1 MEHPESPSTS
11 TSRGFG
17 GWLAA
22 MPRWKK
28 LLVLGSVL
36 AVAIGGTLSLTAAGS
51 GHGAGSGVSGL
62 AAHAASGSGVGSSDA
77 EPRASEGVFRLGF
90 SFLAGFCLGSFLR
103 ATLKFA
109 AVAIGFWLAMTF
121 VLSYF
126 GLVKV
131 DWQAIDGL
139 WERFCG
145 NVSAEWGDFQRFVT
159 GSLPQAGL
167 ATAGLA
173 VGLKRH

>member
-1 MEHPESPSTS
+1 MGSSDQVPDGAG
-11 TSRGFG
+11 RGFG
-17 GWLAA
+17 GWFAA

-28 LLVLGSVL
+28 GLVLGSVV
-36 AVAIGGTLSLTAAGS
+36 AVAVGGMLSWGS
-51 GHGAGSGVSGL
+51 GGSVATGSGVSGL
-62 AAHAASGSGVGSSDA
+62 AAHAAPSGGGANA
-77 EPRASEGVFRLGF
+77 ETQPRAAEGVFRLGF

-126 GLVKV
+126 GLVTV

-139 WERFCG
+139 WGRFCG
-145 NVSAEWGDFQRFVT
+145 NVETEWGDFQRFVT

-167 ATAGLA
+167 AAAGLA